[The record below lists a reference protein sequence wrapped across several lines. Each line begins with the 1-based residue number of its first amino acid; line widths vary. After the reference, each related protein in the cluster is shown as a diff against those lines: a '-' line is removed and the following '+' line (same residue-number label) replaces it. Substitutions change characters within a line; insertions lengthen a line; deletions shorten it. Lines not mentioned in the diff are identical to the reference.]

1 MPVESVTY
9 AELGTR
15 LTISPKAA
23 RALAK
28 RLRLPRSL
36 SDDGKALVSLDI
48 AELRHTPRP
57 SSRRK
62 GHVVLAAKVLTL
74 EAEIGRLEATAAGH
88 RADFERERERA
99 DQLMVE
105 LLQTARAAQEAT
117 ARLEGLLRVNGRP
130 VGSIDS
136 HGLGLGQRRP
146 GPLAAHLVAADRKA
160 AGRS

>member
-15 LTISPKAA
+15 LTISTKAA

-36 SDDGKALVSLDI
+36 SDDGKPSVIVDI

-57 SSRRK
+57 GRRK
-62 GHVVLAAKVLTL
+62 GHVVLAAKVLAL
-74 EAEIGRLEATAAGH
+74 EAEIGRLETAAAGH

-105 LLQTARAAQEAT
+105 LPRRRRRGSKVFCGQPMVDLLARAT
-117 ARLEGLLRVNGRP
+117 VPDWVN
-130 VGSIDS
+130 
-136 HGLGLGQRRP
+136 
-146 GPLAAHLVAADRKA
+146 
-160 AGRS
+160 AGRVPSPRTW